1 VEMHDPNWPVRL
13 YDDQRGNFRLVEK
26 LQCLARQLVRTDGFG
41 RGGHYRVDRG
51 LQQIPSHMT
60 AQVAVGDDAGQFSG
74 SLDDGDTAEAFGGH
88 FNDRFR
94 HRSAAPNQRHSRA
107 WMHDVADEL
116 QRCAKL
122 AARMK
127 HAEID
132 GSEAATFK

>member
-1 VEMHDPNWPVRL
+1 MPRSPIGPDGWFWARRSLPRRPRPAANPHA
-13 YDDQRGNFRLVEK
+13 YDGS
-26 LQCLARQLVRTDGFG
+26 G
-41 RGGHYRVDRG
+41 R
-51 LQQIPSHMT
+51 
-60 AQVAVGDDAGQFSG
+60 
-74 SLDDGDTAEAFGGH
+74 LDDGDTAETFGGH

-94 HRSAAPNQRHSRA
+94 HRSVTPNQRHSRA
-107 WMHDVADEL
+107 WMHDVADEF